1 MAAFESNQYYSFY
14 SKEPVGTVDE
24 NGRGGVVYFC
34 EGVAHTK
41 TAANL
46 PARADIADGSRLL
59 YPPDG
64 TVLIYNASEQ
74 AWEVFGGEAAADA
87 V

>member
-24 NGRGGVVYFC
+24 NGVVSVVYLC

-46 PARADIADGSRLL
+46 PARADIADGSKLI

-64 TVLIYNASEQ
+64 EVLIYNAPEQ
-74 AWEVFGGEAAADA
+74 KWEVFGGEADGDA